1 MDDNK
6 LLTPIQNAFKACEI
20 NDPFLQRAILAN
32 MKKECGLVPRQ
43 ENLDYSKTSNERIRS
58 VFGTRVSSLSD
69 LQLNEIKKS
78 QEKFAELIYGKGN
91 ALGRSMGN
99 LEEGDGWKYRGR
111 GYIQLT
117 GKNNYKFYS
126 EMSGYDLIA
135 DPDLLINSSEIS
147 ANVSILFILTGLKG
161 LVTFVDQLE
170 ANRAVTQVIGG
181 KALNLTIGYGAELL
195 KKVNEYSKGF

>member
-1 MDDNK
+1 MDNK
-6 LLTPIQNAFKACEI
+6 LLTPIQNAFKTCEI
-20 NDPFLQRAILAN
+20 NDPFLQKAILAN

-58 VFGTRVSSLSD
+58 VFGTRVSALSD
-69 LQLNEIKKS
+69 LDLNEVKKS
-78 QEKFAELIYGKGN
+78 PEKFGELIYGKGN
-91 ALGRSMGN
+91 SLGRSMGN
-99 LEEGDGWKYRGR
+99 LEEGDGWKFRGR

-126 EMSGYDLIA
+126 DRSGHDLIGN
-135 DPDLLINSSEIS
+135 PDLLINSPEIS